1 MLVSKTGKPPPFSA
15 ILFFFHNVDNFYQE
29 LLKETAIPDW
39 KEIGR
44 ES

>member
-1 MLVSKTGKPPPFSA
+1 MSEYNLYIQF
-15 ILFFFHNVDNFYQE
+15 FYQE